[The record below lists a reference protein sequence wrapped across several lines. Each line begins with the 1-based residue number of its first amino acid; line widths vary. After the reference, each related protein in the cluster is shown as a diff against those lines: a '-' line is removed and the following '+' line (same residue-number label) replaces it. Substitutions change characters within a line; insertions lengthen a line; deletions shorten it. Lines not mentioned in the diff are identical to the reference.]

1 MKQILT
7 VFKFTYLDALRKKA
21 FIITTALL
29 IALIFVVC
37 LIPTLIDLFS
47 GDNGSE
53 SIPETGEGILIP
65 DTTEIPDDTNDPDEY
80 VPSQTCYYFDS
91 SSLFPEGFDALEL
104 FLFDTKV
111 ILADSTHNIE
121 DIREII
127 KTDDSVFLV
136 EITDMEGL
144 PFVSLTT
151 KDFMSSVSTS
161 YVMDIL
167 DNAYRDMKLNELGV
181 TEETLNVINTTL
193 PYSVSSAGML
203 DITSYIVGIL
213 ATLLIFFAVYY
224 YGYGVAMSVATEKAT
239 RVMETLIVSAKPSR
253 ILIGKCLAMGALG
266 LTQLGAVILSAV
278 IGFCTFIPKD
288 FTVMGAPLSLA
299 SIPVSSL
306 VLLIV
311 YFLLGYTLYAFL
323 NSVCGATV
331 SKIEDLNSA
340 MMPVMFIALISF
352 YIGYFSAI
360 SASETSIIQKIATY
374 VPFTSPFIMPYKL
387 LTSNVPTLDIIL
399 SVIFLIAAIAVVS
412 FVSIKLYSASVL
424 HYGKKLKFKDAYKTK
439 L

>member
-7 VFKFTYLDALRKKA
+7 VFKFTYFDAFRKKA
-21 FIITTALL
+21 FIITTVILMALVL
-29 IALIFVVC
+29 IVC
-37 LIPTLIDLFS
+37 LIPMMVDLFS
-47 GDNGSE
+47 DDNS
-53 SIPETGEGILIP
+53 SAIPETGEGVIP
-65 DTTEIPDDTNDPDEY
+65 PETSEIYPEDPEEIEY
-80 VPSQTCYYFDS
+80 SQTCYYFDS
-91 SSLFPEGFDALEL
+91 SSVFKDGFDALKL
-104 FLFDTKV
+104 YLFDTNV
-111 ILADSTHNIE
+111 LLADESYNI
-121 DIREII
+121 DSIREAI

-144 PFVSLTT
+144 PFVTITT

-161 YVMDIL
+161 TVIEIL
-167 DNAYRDMKLNELGV
+167 NNAYIDTKLGEMGV
-181 TEETLNVINTTL
+181 PEETLSIINTSL
-193 PYSVSSAGML
+193 PYSVNSAGML
-203 DITSYIVGIL
+203 DLTSYIVGIF

-239 RVMETLIVSAKPSR
+239 RVMETLVVSAKPSR

-266 LTQLGAVILSAV
+266 LTQLGAVILCAV
-278 IGFCTFIPKD
+278 VGYSLFIPED
-288 FTVMGAPLSLA
+288 FTVMGAPLSLS

-306 VLLIV
+306 LLLVV

-352 YIGYFSAI
+352 YVGYFSAI

-387 LTSNVPTLDIIL
+387 LTSDVPTFDIIL
-399 SVIFLIAAIAVVS
+399 SVILLLAAIVIVS
-412 FVSIKLYSASVL
+412 FVSIRLYSASVL
-424 HYGKKLKFKDAYKTK
+424 HYGKKLKLKDAYKAK
-439 L
+439 I